1 MARPKRGEIL
11 SLTIDDLAFGGEGVG
26 RADGYVVFV
35 PGGLPGDRLRVR
47 LVQVRSRFG
56 RGVIDAIE
64 EPSPQRVEAPCP
76 YFGHCG
82 GCRLQHMAYPA
93 QLAFK
98 AKQVVDALE
107 RLGGLK
113 GIEVR
118 PIIGATETFGYRNK
132 MEFTVARGAKEPLVV
147 GLHEADRYDSVLDID
162 RCLLQSDRMNALLG
176 EARAFFVERGLT
188 VYDQDSGEG
197 LLRFLMLR
205 EGTHTGELMANVVTS
220 APAVSELAPVA
231 PRLQARDAGT
241 TSVVMNVNPK
251 KASVAVGVEEHLLG
265 GRDHIRERVGGLTFQ
280 VSASSFFQTNTRQAE
295 RLFELVLDS
304 AGLTG
309 TETVY
314 DLYSGTGAISLLLA
328 RRARWVYG
336 VEVAQA
342 AVDDAG
348 VNAAANGITNCTFVC
363 GEVRFVLPSLIA
375 KGVTAEVVVADPPRA
390 GFHPKALHALITLGA
405 RRIVYV
411 SCNPTT
417 LARDLGELVRGGY
430 RLEWVQPVDMFPHTP
445 AHRGGGPAGA
455 RRLVRSYLLR
465 RLWQSL
471 LVLFGVSV
479 VVFLILHLTGDP
491 GRAPAAARRDR
502 GGHREVPHRD
512 GLRRPGGG
520 PVPPLPQGRAAR
532 GLRRVPAPRRARDGP
547 RVRAPA
553 RHLPARGGG
562 PADRALPG
570 DPGGHRVGGPAEHR
584 GRLRLDGGGAARPGH
599 AHLLARDHA
608 DPGLLGAAQL
618 AALLGAR
625 AGSST

>member
-76 YFGHCG
+76 YFGRCG

-132 MEFTVARGAKEPLVV
+132 MEFTVARGATAPMVV
-147 GLHEADRYDSVLDID
+147 GLHEADRYDSVLDIE

-176 EARAFFVERGLT
+176 EARDFFLERGLT
-188 VYDQDSGEG
+188 VYEQDSGEG

-220 APAVSELAPVA
+220 APAVSELAPLVQ
-231 PRLQARDAGT
+231 RLQARDADT

-265 GRDHIRERVGGLTFQ
+265 GRDHIRESVGGLTFQ

-295 RLFELVLDS
+295 RLFELVIES

-336 VEVAQA
+336 IEVTQA

-348 VNAAANGITNCTFVC
+348 VNAAANRITNCTFVC

-445 AHRGGGPAGA
+445 HIEAVA
-455 RRLVRSYLLR
+455 RL
-465 RLWQSL
+465 
-471 LVLFGVSV
+471 
-479 VVFLILHLTGDP
+479 
-491 GRAPAAARRDR
+491 
-502 GGHREVPHRD
+502 E
-512 GLRRPGGG
+512 
-520 PVPPLPQGRAAR
+520 
-532 GLRRVPAPRRARDGP
+532 
-547 RVRAPA
+547 
-553 RHLPARGGG
+553 
-562 PADRALPG
+562 
-570 DPGGHRVGGPAEHR
+570 RVG
-584 GRLRLDGGGAARPGH
+584 
-599 AHLLARDHA
+599 
-608 DPGLLGAAQL
+608 
-618 AALLGAR
+618 
-625 AGSST
+625 S

>member
-56 RGVIDAIE
+56 RGVIESVE
-64 EPSPQRVEAPCP
+64 EPSPQRVDAPCP
-76 YFGHCG
+76 YFGRCG
-82 GCRLQHMAYPA
+82 GCRLQHVAYSA

-98 AKQVVDALE
+98 SKQVGDALQ
-107 RLGGLK
+107 RLGGLTDV
-113 GIEVR
+113 ELR
-118 PIIGATETFGYRNK
+118 PIIGADETFGYRNK
-132 MEFTVARGAKEPLVV
+132 MEFTVARPRGHAPLPSGERESIVV

-162 RCLLQSDRMNALLG
+162 RCLLQSDRMNALLT
-176 EARAFFVERGLT
+176 EARAFFAERGLT
-188 VYDQDSGEG
+188 VYEQDGGEG

-205 EGTHTGELMANVVTS
+205 EGKRTGELMTNVVTS
-220 APAVSELAPVA
+220 APAVSELAPLA
-231 PRLQARDAGT
+231 ERLAARVPGT

-265 GRDHIRERVGGLTFQ
+265 GRDHIREGVGGLTFQ
-280 VSASSFFQTNTRQAE
+280 VSANSFFQTNTRQAE
-295 RLFELVLDS
+295 RLFELVVES
-304 AGLTG
+304 TGLTG

-328 RRARWVYG
+328 RRSRWVYG
-336 VEVAQA
+336 IEVAQA

-348 VNAAANGITNCTFVC
+348 LNAAANSITNCTFVC
-363 GEVRFVLPSLIA
+363 GEVRFVLPALIA

-445 AHRGGGPAGA
+445 HIEAVA
-455 RRLVRSYLLR
+455 RL
-465 RLWQSL
+465 
-471 LVLFGVSV
+471 
-479 VVFLILHLTGDP
+479 
-491 GRAPAAARRDR
+491 A
-502 GGHREVPHRD
+502 
-512 GLRRPGGG
+512 
-520 PVPPLPQGRAAR
+520 
-532 GLRRVPAPRRARDGP
+532 
-547 RVRAPA
+547 
-553 RHLPARGGG
+553 
-562 PADRALPG
+562 
-570 DPGGHRVGGPAEHR
+570 RVG
-584 GRLRLDGGGAARPGH
+584 
-599 AHLLARDHA
+599 
-608 DPGLLGAAQL
+608 
-618 AALLGAR
+618 
-625 AGSST
+625 S